1 MANERKILQSD
12 VKLSRKGVL
21 EAYFPIFIHS
31 SPATSTTTCHTLRKI
46 LHTKI
51 HDRTLRG
58 KLLTRTPCQNEG
70 ESRWLLSLRAL
81 MTCST
86 TTNDP
91 KPLEAMWEPCGNMK
105 KANWSKYSKSA
116 SYNTPW
122 LLANGWENGSSSEV
136 FTLDML
142 EESHSEASFGH
153 QDYQEAAVV
162 TSHNF
167 TEVEESTMG

>member
-1 MANERKILQSD
+1 MATVIKCFDDLLDDD
-12 VKLSRKGVL
+12 VL
-21 EAYFPIFIHS
+21 
-31 SPATSTTTCHTLRKI
+31 CHLWK
-46 LHTKI
+46 
-51 HDRTLRG
+51 
-58 KLLTRTPCQNEG
+58 
-70 ESRWLLSLRAL
+70 
-81 MTCST
+81 
-86 TTNDP
+86 NDP

-105 KANWSKYSKSA
+105 KSNWSKYSKYA